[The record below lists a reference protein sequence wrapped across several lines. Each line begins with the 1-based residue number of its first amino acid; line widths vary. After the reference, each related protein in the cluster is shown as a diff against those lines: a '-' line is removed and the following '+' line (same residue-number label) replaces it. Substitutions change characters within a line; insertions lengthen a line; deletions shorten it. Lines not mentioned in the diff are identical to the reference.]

1 MVRDTTNQEQHIL
14 HLFDRGDT
22 SAMNVL
28 YATYANYLTAVC
40 ARYIADDNDLKDVL
54 PETFIRIFT
63 QIHTFEFRG
72 KGSLKAWL
80 ARIAVNESLTFL
92 RNKIRE
98 RKMESFDDDPPDI
111 IDETPPE
118 VDKLSEQELLG
129 LIRQLPIGYRTVF
142 NLYAIEG
149 KSHQE
154 IGELLN
160 IKADSSASQY
170 HRAKNMLAKMAN
182 ALTHKAKQQ

>member
-1 MVRDTTNQEQHIL
+1 MIIGVAAQPL
-14 HLFDRGDT
+14 LSF
-22 SAMNVL
+22 SAEVSDSSHVVALDEVVVVSHPKEHVL
-28 YATYANYLTAVC
+28 
-40 ARYIADDNDLKDVL
+40 
-54 PETFIRIFT
+54 
-63 QIHTFEFRG
+63 
-72 KGSLKAWL
+72 
-80 ARIAVNESLTFL
+80 L
-92 RNKIRE
+92 RNLPLSSTMIGAE
-98 RKMESFDDDPPDI
+98 Q
-111 IDETPPE
+111 IDMRGFNSL
-118 VDKLSEQELLG
+118 DKLSEQELLG

>member
-1 MVRDTTNQEQHIL
+1 
-14 HLFDRGDT
+14 
-22 SAMNVL
+22 
-28 YATYANYLTAVC
+28 
-40 ARYIADDNDLKDVL
+40 
-54 PETFIRIFT
+54 
-63 QIHTFEFRG
+63 
-72 KGSLKAWL
+72 
-80 ARIAVNESLTFL
+80 
-92 RNKIRE
+92 
-98 RKMESFDDDPPDI
+98 MESFDDDPPDI

-129 LIRQLPIGYRTVF
+129 LIRQLPTGYRTVF

>member
-14 HLFDRGDT
+14 NLFDRGDT

-54 PETFIRIFT
+54 QETFIRIFT